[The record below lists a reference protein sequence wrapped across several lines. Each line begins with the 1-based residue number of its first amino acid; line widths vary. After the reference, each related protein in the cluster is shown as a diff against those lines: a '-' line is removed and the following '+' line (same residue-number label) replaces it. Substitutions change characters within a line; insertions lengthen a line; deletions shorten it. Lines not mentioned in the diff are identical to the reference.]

1 MSTFHYFEDKQK
13 LFLEKCKQIMN
24 ENSTLIAEIGVS
36 QKHKEK
42 IYVEKSKRGN
52 KQLHYPN
59 DYTFRHWIDEVG
71 FVVKTTEKS
80 VSLDSVPRFFYEI
93 KN

>member
-1 MSTFHYFEDKQK
+1 AIDINSKFYKLNNISFEHSDFFEFKFKEKYDAILCLSTFHYFEDKQK

-42 IYVEKSKRGN
+42 IYVE
-52 KQLHYPN
+52 
-59 DYTFRHWIDEVG
+59 
-71 FVVKTTEKS
+71 
-80 VSLDSVPRFFYEI
+80 
-93 KN
+93 